1 MPAALVTKL
10 NAVVRQIM
18 KSPAAQEQLNKS
30 SMETFDWD
38 VPKFNQF
45 FMEEIK
51 RWAPM
56 VSALKDEE

>member
-1 MPAALVTKL
+1 
-10 NAVVRQIM
+10 M